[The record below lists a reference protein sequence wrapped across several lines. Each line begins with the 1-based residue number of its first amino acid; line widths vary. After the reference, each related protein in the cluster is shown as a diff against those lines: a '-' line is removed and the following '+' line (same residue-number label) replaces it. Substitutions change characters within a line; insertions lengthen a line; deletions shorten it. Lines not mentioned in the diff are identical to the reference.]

1 MDCLFGL
8 AGWRQNQNPDY
19 PTLSPGLTT
28 TVSGL
33 YYQDAHPLVSVENLD
48 QALKNYDEYNYDAY
62 AEHGAYAVGDRVRY
76 AGDAKVYEA
85 RVIIADAPLAL
96 VAGDWEEVE
105 LFSQKVEALTRAAI
119 NKVADSMFTQ
129 KKLDE
134 VTKTIFESVPL
145 FGGVGDLMNKEVKQ
159 GRFVGLRL
167 TLRNAKDLAV
177 LINRIGTQFSLAN
190 PSFKLYI
197 WSSSQSDP
205 VQVIDMALTR
215 GNAFQWS
222 AQSPAIALRYLS
234 EQLVPGAVYY
244 IGYYEDDLVGQAINK
259 GYNFAALPCGSCN
272 NDLALYNTWS
282 QTVQVTPFYVSAAY
296 LVDRLPGDPGGP
308 LLWDYGVEQFTY
320 NNNYGLNLDL
330 STVCDVTDFLCRSS
344 RVFTSAIVLQV
355 AADVLTELAYSTR
368 NNVVAKEIRD
378 LAESALQDRENKI
391 GIYTKLDNAIKAL
404 SFDFSNLSEN
414 CLPCNNKNGLSWG
427 TV

>member
-1 MDCLFGL
+1 ME
-8 AGWRQNQNPDY
+8 RP
-19 PTLSPGLTT
+19 
-28 TVSGL
+28 
-33 YYQDAHPLVSVENLD
+33 
-48 QALKNYDEYNYDAY
+48 
-62 AEHGAYAVGDRVRY
+62 
-76 AGDAKVYEA
+76 
-85 RVIIADAPLAL
+85 
-96 VAGDWEEVE
+96 
-105 LFSQKVEALTRAAI
+105 
-119 NKVADSMFTQ
+119 
-129 KKLDE
+129 
-134 VTKTIFESVPL
+134 
-145 FGGVGDLMNKEVKQ
+145 
-159 GRFVGLRL
+159 
-167 TLRNAKDLAV
+167 
-177 LINRIGTQFSLAN
+177 
-190 PSFKLYI
+190 
-197 WSSSQSDP
+197 
-205 VQVIDMALTR
+205 
-215 GNAFQWS
+215 
-222 AQSPAIALRYLS
+222 
-234 EQLVPGAVYY
+234 VPGAVYY